1 MTEHAH
7 GQHSVADEPPPDG
20 DGSVPAARSR
30 AWAVTK
36 RVLLSGLEGVG
47 AYLFAV
53 ILVAFG
59 YLGGWFTTREPGV
72 RFIADELVAV
82 DAVLAAFAD
91 AGVTCGVDLERERF
105 DDGESATCRGSQRFD
120 LLVFDSVTASYLS
133 LDLASHIGCYTVG
146 NLPHP
151 AWYMVRDANWNVLTY
166 SADVAK
172 KLGLIPGVT
181 SASGRCSLT
190 TAEDPA

>member
-1 MTEHAH
+1 MTENTH
-7 GQHSVADEPPPDG
+7 GQLSVTEEPPPG
-20 DGSVPAARSR
+20 GGGSVPSAGSR

-36 RVLLSGLEGVG
+36 RVLLSGLEGLG

-59 YLGGWFTTREPGV
+59 YFGGWFTTREPEV
-72 RFIADELVAV
+72 RFIPDDLVTI
-82 DAVLAAFAD
+82 DTVLAAFAEV
-91 AGVTCGVDLERERF
+91 GVACPIRLERDRF
-105 DDGESATCRGSQRFD
+105 DDVEAATCRGALRFD
-120 LLVFDSVTASYLS
+120 LHVYDSVTESYLS
-133 LDLASHIGCYTVG
+133 LDRASHIGCYTVG
-146 NLPHP
+146 NLPYP
-151 AWYMVRDANWNVLTY
+151 AWYMVRDANWNVLTH

-172 KLGLIPGVT
+172 KLGLISGTT

>member
-72 RFIADELVAV
+72 RFIADELVTIE
-82 DAVLAAFAD
+82 AVLDAFAD